1 MLGNIGGA
9 GSNSNR
15 SRIFVPHFP
24 KRVTDDNEDM
34 DKRNMNDLNIQPN
47 NYNLQQLIQNTDKN
61 YEIAYQNQEQ
71 HEAPSSG
78 RIYIGDGSH
87 GFHPKD
93 AHTAIW
99 DQSFMSQEMLHVD
112 KIGEE
117 ELDESTMVIDSGIPK
132 T

>member
-47 NYNLQQLIQNTDKN
+47 NYNLQQLI
-61 YEIAYQNQEQ
+61 
-71 HEAPSSG
+71 
-78 RIYIGDGSH
+78 
-87 GFHPKD
+87 
-93 AHTAIW
+93 
-99 DQSFMSQEMLHVD
+99 
-112 KIGEE
+112 
-117 ELDESTMVIDSGIPK
+117 
-132 T
+132 